1 MDIKQFETNLK
12 NIKTQTPHVFKESMN
27 VTIPFFI
34 LHRKL
39 FEHGDKV
46 LKEKFSLNQSELDVL
61 SSLFYMTKETYTMSP
76 TELYDVM
83 VFSSGGMTKILKKLE
98 SKNYIKRVENSLD
111 KRSKLVQLSSLGKKI
126 TVKAIEEIISFEDN
140 YFSKLEKEEQ
150 ELFKKLIF
158 KVLN

>member
-12 NIKTQTPHVFKESMN
+12 NIKEQTPQVFKESMN

-39 FEHGDKV
+39 FEHGDRL
-46 LKEKFSLNQSELDVL
+46 LKEKFSLNQSELDIL
-61 SSLFYMTKETYTMSP
+61 SSLFYMTNNTHTMSP
-76 TELYDVM
+76 TELYEVM

-98 SKNYIKRVENSLD
+98 SKKYIKRVENSLD
-111 KRSKLVQLSSLGKKI
+111 KRSKLVQLTNLGKEI
-126 TVKAIEEIISFEDN
+126 TVKAISEIISFEDN
-140 YFSKLEKEEQ
+140 YFSKLKKEEQ
-150 ELFKKLIF
+150 ELFTKLIL

>member
-1 MDIKQFETNLK
+1 M
-12 NIKTQTPHVFKESMN
+12 
-27 VTIPFFI
+27 
-34 LHRKL
+34 
-39 FEHGDKV
+39 
-46 LKEKFSLNQSELDVL
+46 
-61 SSLFYMTKETYTMSP
+61 SSLFYMTKKTYTMSP

-111 KRSKLVQLSSLGKKI
+111 KRSKLVQLSSLGKEI

-150 ELFKKLIF
+150 KLFKKLIF